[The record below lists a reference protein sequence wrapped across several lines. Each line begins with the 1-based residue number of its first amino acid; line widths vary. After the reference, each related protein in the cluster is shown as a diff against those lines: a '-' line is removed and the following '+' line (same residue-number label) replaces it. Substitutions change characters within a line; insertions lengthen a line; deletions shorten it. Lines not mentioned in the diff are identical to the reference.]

1 MRGQIL
7 APSRFVPLKIL
18 ISCPPPSSPPFPR
31 AQVFYHEIK
40 FCRSLAEC
48 ATLKATL
55 AAARANDPGAV
66 FRSPVVIALINP
78 IDIMIGWDSKLL
90 DGAFMW
96 GGGLNYLR
104 GNGGHDLVTAG
115 MLCCSPLLG
124 TGGKATFN
132 TLVAGDAFLQKHGR
146 TVYDAILTHVTRV
159 WSLLDE
165 L

>member
-1 MRGQIL
+1 
-7 APSRFVPLKIL
+7 
-18 ISCPPPSSPPFPR
+18 
-31 AQVFYHEIK
+31 
-40 FCRSLAEC
+40 
-48 ATLKATL
+48 
-55 AAARANDPGAV
+55 
-66 FRSPVVIALINP
+66 
-78 IDIMIGWDSKLL
+78 MIGWDSKLL